1 MIQII
6 TLLAFSLLP
15 HKYHAIFRA
24 QIATILSVSTCRFK
38 GAEIVEEMGCIT
50 SKAITRSMS
59 IREELRHGFQSRSE
73 AWDELLTSHIA
84 NTNATTFTP
93 PSIDVADHPPPAN
106 ADPCLFTRSKS
117 CHTLREDVPDFK
129 NGKRSLSF
137 HTVEEYDALL
147 ERIRAQDG
155 SPWDDVEL
163 RGLAEDEEGERC
175 DIDFAEEETGW
186 KRKAVARGLK
196 SLDVSSVEV
205 PAVARLRRKM
215 VEQAQIYSPGSY
227 VTPKFGSYNAPAV
240 AMTQDD
246 TKQDAAVFS
255 PELLAAFEDCMQQL
269 QVEEDTIL
277 NQILVDH
284 SFENEIKHVQH
295 NPLVES

>member
-1 MIQII
+1 
-6 TLLAFSLLP
+6 
-15 HKYHAIFRA
+15 
-24 QIATILSVSTCRFK
+24 
-38 GAEIVEEMGCIT
+38 MGCIT

-59 IREELRHGFQSRSE
+59 IREELRHGFQSRSA
-73 AWDELLTSHIA
+73 AWDELLASHIA
-84 NTNATTFTP
+84 NTNTTTFTP
-93 PSIDVADHPPPAN
+93 PSIDVADHPPPTN
-106 ADPCLFTRSKS
+106 ADPFLFTRSKS
-117 CHTLREDVPDFK
+117 CHTLREDVSDFK
-129 NGKRSLSF
+129 DGKRSLSF

-147 ERIRAQDG
+147 ERIHR
-155 SPWDDVEL
+155 DDVEL
-163 RGLAEDEEGERC
+163 QGLAEDERC
-175 DIDFAEEETGW
+175 DVDFAEVETGW

-196 SLDVSSVEV
+196 TLDVSSGKV
-205 PAVARLRRKM
+205 PAVAWLRRKM

-227 VTPKFGSYNAPAV
+227 VTPKFGSYNAPAI
-240 AMTQDD
+240 AMPRDN

-277 NQILVDH
+277 KQILVDH

>member
-1 MIQII
+1 
-6 TLLAFSLLP
+6 
-15 HKYHAIFRA
+15 
-24 QIATILSVSTCRFK
+24 
-38 GAEIVEEMGCIT
+38 MGCIT

-59 IREELRHGFQSRSE
+59 IREELRHGFQSRSA
-73 AWDELLTSHIA
+73 AWDELLASHIA
-84 NTNATTFTP
+84 NTNTTTFTP
-93 PSIDVADHPPPAN
+93 PSIDVADHPPPTN
-106 ADPCLFTRSKS
+106 ADLFTRSKS
-117 CHTLREDVPDFK
+117 CHTLREDVPDFRD
-129 NGKRSLSF
+129 GKRSLSF

-147 ERIRAQDG
+147 ERIRAQDS

-163 RGLAEDEEGERC
+163 QGLAEDEDERC
-175 DIDFAEEETGW
+175 DVDFAEAETGW

-196 SLDVSSVEV
+196 SLDVSSGEV
-205 PAVARLRRKM
+205 PAVSRLRRKM
-215 VEQAQIYSPGSY
+215 VEQPQIYSPGSY
-227 VTPKFGSYNAPAV
+227 VTPKFGSYNAPAN
-240 AMTQDD
+240 AMPRDD

-277 NQILVDH
+277 KQILVDH